1 MCFRCYLAFFLGL
14 CCGKVSL
21 ESRAIPSNQVVNDVE
36 ADIIISESV
45 QTAFS

>member
-1 MCFRCYLAFFLGL
+1 MFQVLSGFFLGL

-21 ESRAIPSNQVVNDVE
+21 GSRAIPSNQVVNDVE